1 MGRSVSVDNPI
12 TDPRDDV
19 LGRRE
24 AAESFAQSILRLD
37 ASEGAVVGV
46 FGPWGSGKTS
56 FLNLVKHELEGASI
70 HILDFNPW
78 MFSGTEQLV
87 GRFFTE
93 LSSRIKELKLK
104 NPNIG
109 RGIKEI
115 GDALRATADPIGKL
129 VVVLVG
135 LLAGLTGYPAGK
147 LFGPDGVG
155 IAALV
160 GPLVGGAIGVAA
172 TTLKIA
178 GTSVRRRDVGI
189 EQIRKKV
196 EDALGKCEKPIVV
209 ILDDVDRLT
218 SNEIAELFRLVRL
231 VARFPNVIYVIAC
244 DRDQV
249 TSVLDHQ
256 GGARYLEKIIQIPF
270 NLPEVSRHKLE
281 GQVRVRIDESLG
293 PRGSGLDDDAIPSIV
308 DDIVLP
314 LIRNMRN
321 VNQYISIVLGTVI
334 ALKTKVAPAD
344 VLGLEA
350 IRVFLPQVFERLPFA
365 IDSLTF
371 PPMMDAITEEGYID
385 MLRTR
390 GSNSPDIEDLA
401 VDLSEQEKK
410 VVEAMCRHLF
420 PATNRTVFHYG
431 EPAEKA
437 LQSSRVACR
446 AIMWAYLEHV
456 SGEELL
462 ALADAER
469 VLKCIDDPAAV
480 AAIIGDILPS
490 RRKFVVAHVSG
501 FPLERFRIHQVAP
514 GVVGLWAL
522 LEDGGLKSLDY
533 ESLQR
538 AVRKA
543 TRHLFRVLK
552 SDTAGRDAAARQ
564 IFSKVRSLGSRVEL
578 VKIIGGDEQE
588 FRIVSDPVIEVLK
601 ETLLTEIRSASVER
615 LVAERGILP
624 ILEYARDTVDAT
636 DSFVIRRD
644 PKLTF
649 LVIYQC
655 EQAWERLEHVYGGA
669 TVLARKIEDLLQ
681 HRSKLAPWIRARN
694 IQRDHAD
701 RVFDDARTWLNG
713 YARRGMR

>member
-1 MGRSVSVDNPI
+1 MRVDDPI
-12 TDPRDDV
+12 TKPREDV
-19 LGRRE
+19 LGRWN
-24 AAESFAQSILRLD
+24 AAKSFAQRILRLD
-37 ASEGAVVGV
+37 ASHGAVVGV
-46 FGPWGSGKTS
+46 FGSWGSGKTS
-56 FLNLVKHELEGASI
+56 FLNLVKCELKGAV

-78 MFSGTEQLV
+78 MFSGTDQLV

-104 NPNIG
+104 DRNIG
-109 RGIKEI
+109 GGIKEI
-115 GDALRATADPIGKL
+115 GDAIGATAGPIGKL

-135 LLAGLTGYPAGK
+135 LLAGIAGYPAGK
-147 LFGPDGVG
+147 RFGPDGFG
-155 IAALV
+155 IAALI

-172 TTLKIA
+172 TTLKIV
-178 GTSVRRRDVGI
+178 GTSVRRRDVSI

-196 EDALGKCEKPIVV
+196 EDTLGKCEKPIVV
-209 ILDDVDRLT
+209 VLDDVDRLT
-218 SNEIAELFRLVRL
+218 SNEIPEIFKLVRL

-270 NLPEVSRHKLE
+270 NLPEVPRHKLE
-281 GQVRVRIDESLG
+281 EQVRVRIEESLG
-293 PRGSGLDDDAIPSIV
+293 LRGSGPDDDALPSIV
-308 DDIVLP
+308 DDIILP

-321 VNQYISIVLGTVI
+321 VNQYISIVLDTVI
-334 ALKTKVAPAD
+334 ALKNKVAPAD

-371 PPMMDAITEEGYID
+371 PPMMDAITEEGYIN
-385 MLRTR
+385 MLRT
-390 GSNSPDIEDLA
+390 GSSNSPDIEELT

-420 PATNRTVFHYG
+420 PATNRKVSHYG

-446 AIMWAYLEHV
+446 AIMRAYLEHV

-462 ALADAER
+462 ALTDADR

-480 AAIIGDILPS
+480 AAIIGDIPPS

-522 LEDGGLKSLDY
+522 LEDGGLESLDY

-543 TRHLFRVLK
+543 TRQLFRVLK
-552 SDTAGRDAAARQ
+552 GDTAAKDVAARQ
-564 IFSKVRSLGSRVEL
+564 IFSEVRSLGSRVEL

-588 FRIVSDPVIEVLK
+588 FRIVSDPVTEALK
-601 ETLLTEIRSASVER
+601 DTLLTEIRSTSVER
-615 LVAERGILP
+615 LVAERGLLL
-624 ILEYARDTVDAT
+624 ILEFARDTVEGT

-644 PKLTF
+644 PELTF
-649 LVIYQC
+649 FVIYQS
-655 EQAWERLEHVYGGA
+655 EHAWERLEHVYGGA

-681 HRSKLAPWIRARN
+681 HQSKLAPWIRARN

-713 YARRGMR
+713 YARRGMG